1 MKHSYPDPRDV
12 GIKIP
17 PHLIK
22 QRFRGGFLH
31 ALKGRQI
38 TQVEQLRLSFR
49 EGYRA
54 GKLYL
59 REERRKRG
67 ILHFPMQGKVVFK
80 AVSQA
85 GS

>member
-1 MKHSYPDPRDV
+1 MKYEYPDPHDV

-31 ALKGRQI
+31 ALKGYQI
-38 TQVEQLRLSFR
+38 TRTEHFRLSFR

-59 REERRKRG
+59 REVRRQRG
-67 ILHFPMQGKVVFK
+67 IINFPFQGKITFK
-80 AVSQA
+80 IIN
-85 GS
+85 

>member
-1 MKHSYPDPRDV
+1 MYFMRYQYPEPADV

-17 PHLIK
+17 AHLMK

-31 ALKGRQI
+31 ALKGGQI
-38 TQVEQLRLSFR
+38 TEVEQLRLSFR

-59 REERRKRG
+59 RHVRRKQG
-67 ILHFPMQGKVVFK
+67 IIEFPFK
-80 AVSQA
+80 AKLIFKTTF
-85 GS
+85 